1 MTRARPGPLSFDRV
15 DGLVDFDLLR
25 LVLLGLRDFNREKTV
40 LELRLDLVRVD
51 VDRQAE
57 GAYELPIG
65 HLPPVE
71 VFLLAFFS
79 CFIQPQGYYYLILW
93 LKN

>member
-1 MTRARPGPLSFDRV
+1 MKRAPAGPFSYYRV
-15 DGLVDFDLLR
+15 KELVDFDLLGF
-25 LVLLGLRDFNREKTV
+25 VLFGLRDFNREQPI
-40 LELRLDLVRVD
+40 LELGLDFVRVD
-51 VDRQAE
+51 IDRQAE

-79 CFIQPQGYYYLILW
+79 CFIQPQSYYYLVL
-93 LKN
+93 